1 MTATFQTPVPM
12 SSSFPLT
19 RRAALWACSAVVLA
33 ACGPAEAPEPEA
45 GSPQQVLIG
54 PENVAV
60 VTMAELAT
68 GPSLS
73 GQLQAGRAASIRA
86 EVAASVVALL
96 VEPGDRV
103 AAGAVLARM
112 DDAAIRDAWL
122 SARSGVTAAQTAA
135 DIAKREGERAERLLA
150 AGAIAERDAEAAR
163 RGLLAATAQL
173 ADAQARL
180 AAAQKQLDATEVK
193 APFAGVI
200 AERPVSAGDVVAPG
214 APLFTLIDPQSMR
227 LEGAIPAASLSEV
240 RVGMPV
246 RFRVSGYADR
256 DFEGRVTS
264 VNPSADAGT
273 GQVRFHASIPNPG
286 GALVAGLFAQG
297 RVSTST
303 TQALS
308 VPFSAIDQRGLRPL
322 VVRLSGGTVE
332 QIPVTLG
339 VRDEARELVE
349 VIGAIAAGDTLLLGT
364 AQGISAGTA
373 VRVSAPTDASRN

>member
-1 MTATFQTPVPM
+1 MIFSYLNTSSM
-12 SSSFPLT
+12 SSSLQLS
-19 RRAALWACSAVVLA
+19 RRLALVAASAAVVS
-33 ACGPAEAPEPEA
+33 CGPAE
-45 GSPQQVLIG
+45 SPATDTPSTPQVLIG
-54 PENVAV
+54 PENIAV
-60 VTMAELAT
+60 VAMTELAT

-73 GQLQAGRAASIRA
+73 GQLQAGRSASIRA
-86 EVAASVVALL
+86 EVAASVLALT

-103 AAGAVLARM
+103 SAGTVLARL
-112 DDAAIRDAWL
+112 DDAAYRDAWL

-135 DIAKREGERAERLLA
+135 DIGTREGQRAERLLA

-163 RGLLAATAQL
+163 RGMLAATAQL
-173 ADAQARL
+173 ADAEARL
-180 AAAQKQLDATEVK
+180 AAAQKQLDATQVK

-227 LEGAIPAASLSEV
+227 LEGAIPAASLREV

-246 RFRVSGYADR
+246 RFRVSGYGDQE
-256 DFEGRVTS
+256 FQGRITS

-273 GQVRFHASIPNPG
+273 GQVRFHASIPNG
-286 GALVAGLFAQG
+286 GGTLVAGLFAQG

-308 VPFSAIDQRGLRPL
+308 VPFSAIDQRGLRPV
-322 VVRLSGGTVE
+322 VVRLSNGTVE
-332 QIPVTLG
+332 QITVTLG

-349 VIGAIAAGDTLLLGT
+349 VIGPVAAGDTLLLGT

-373 VRVSAPTDASRN
+373 VRVSAPTDSSRN